1 MPFTMVTDY
10 EMSLPKRFCHVQLA
24 GEHYW
29 TLTFCKAH
37 EIVYITMKSA
47 WKVLSVRRI
56 PTRCIQH
63 RLCRYCSVGK
73 VIKSL

>member
-1 MPFTMVTDY
+1 VPFTTVTYY
-10 EMSLPKRFCHVQLA
+10 EMPLQNFCLVQLA
-24 GEHYW
+24 GEHCW

-37 EIVYITMKSA
+37 EIVYMTMKSA
-47 WKVLSVRRI
+47 WKVLSVRGI

-63 RLCRYCSVGK
+63 PLCRYCFVGK